1 MTTTPKTDS
10 QNTHA
15 TGAKNPPA
23 APTHF
28 YNPHKKSSNSMRMKS
43 TSLTLA
49 AAAVLAALPLANA
62 QNVTAT
68 TDPVG
73 FVNFTVNA
81 NSDQPIGVPLQKAPI
96 FQGTVTSVTGSQ
108 VGFST
113 AVSLS
118 GTCYLSVG
126 SGNSTGRWEVIAS
139 VSNNT
144 ITLTSPIP
152 GLEVGNSVT
161 VRPFWTLSSL
171 LPNGGGI
178 PASSDLTLPVAF
190 VLTNNPAATGINIPA
205 SNFYVYHSGEQL
217 PAGWYDANTFDSA
230 SDVIVSPEVYMT
242 IRNQTGSSIQVPIVG
257 NVPVNNF
264 GVSVV
269 RNATLPQD
277 NLIYNQFP
285 ASVTLGSSALV
296 SSGAVRPSSD
306 LTLPEDIVLFFDSS
320 NTGLNPAASRFF
332 AYHSGEQL
340 PAGWYDINTFDSAD
354 NVVIPAGAAFTIR
367 KAAGSAT
374 EVTWNPSTP
383 YTLN

>member
-1 MTTTPKTDS
+1 
-10 QNTHA
+10 
-15 TGAKNPPA
+15 
-23 APTHF
+23 
-28 YNPHKKSSNSMRMKS
+28 
-43 TSLTLA
+43 
-49 AAAVLAALPLANA
+49 
-62 QNVTAT
+62 VT
-68 TDPVG
+68 V
-73 FVNFTVNA
+73 TVNA
-81 NSDQPIGVPLQKAPI
+81 NSDQPIGVPLQRSDI
-96 FQGTVTSVTGSQ
+96 FQGTVTSVSGSQ
-108 VGFST
+108 VGVST

-152 GLEVGNSVT
+152 GLEVGNSVI
-161 VRPFWTLSSL
+161 VRPFWTLSTL
-171 LPNGGGI
+171 FPNGGGI
-178 PASSDLTLPVAF
+178 PASSDLTLPLAF
-190 VLTNNPAATGINIPA
+190 VLTNNPSAVGVNIPA
-205 SNFYVYHSGEQL
+205 SNFYAYHSGEQL
-217 PAGWYDANTFDSA
+217 PAGWYDANSFELA
-230 SDVIVSPEVYMT
+230 NDVIVSPEVYLT
-242 IRNQTGSSIQVPIVG
+242 VRNQTNAAINVPIAG
-257 NVPVNNF
+257 NVPVKQF
-264 GVSVV
+264 GVNVV
-269 RNATLPQD
+269 RNAALPQD

-285 ASVTLGSSALV
+285 ASMTLGLSELA
-296 SSGAVRPSSD
+296 SSGVVRPSSD